1 MRRFYSCK
9 CLPMKK
15 PIDHQF
21 ALSEDQQV
29 TRLDLFLAKQL
40 APYSRGQVQTWIKE
54 GCVTI
59 DGAVCTKPRTLVQ
72 PGQSLVIHADHRDQT
87 IAQAQAIEL
96 DILFED
102 ASIIVI
108 NKPANLVV
116 HPGAGNTEGTLM
128 NALLYHHPDISH
140 LPRAGI
146 VHRLDKDTT
155 GVMMIAK
162 NTEAFH
168 ALTNALAKREVSRQY
183 IAIADGQIKQGQ
195 VIDQPIGRHQT
206 HRQKMAIQHHGKPA
220 ISHVALLARLREYTL
235 VSVSLETGR
244 THQIRVHLQS
254 IGHPILGDKI
264 YGKHRGY
271 QKLDPITA
279 HDILAFKRQA
289 LHAHHLRFKHPIS
302 GQQCH
307 FTAPIPQDMQSIID
321 LLSI

>member
-15 PIDHQF
+15 HIHHQY
-21 ALSEDQQV
+21 ALPEDQPI
-29 TRLDLFLAKQL
+29 TRLDVYMAKQL
-40 APYSRGQVQTWIKE
+40 APYSRAQVQTWIKE
-54 GCVTI
+54 GCVTV
-59 DGAVCTKPRTLVQ
+59 DGAVCAKPRTLVQ
-72 PGQSLVIHADHRDQT
+72 PGQCLIIRADVRDQT
-87 IAQAQAIEL
+87 VAQAQAIEL

-128 NALLYHHPDISH
+128 NALLYHHPAISH

-168 ALTNALAKREVSRQY
+168 TLTAALANREVSRQY

-235 VSVSLETGR
+235 VSVTLETGR

-254 IGHPILGDKI
+254 IGHPLLGDKT
-264 YGKHRGY
+264 YGKHKGY
-271 QKLDPITA
+271 QKLDPSTA
-279 HDILAFKRQA
+279 RDVLAFNRQA

-302 GQQCH
+302 GQPCH
-307 FTAPIPQDMQSIID
+307 FTAPVPQDMQLIID
-321 LLSI
+321 LLST